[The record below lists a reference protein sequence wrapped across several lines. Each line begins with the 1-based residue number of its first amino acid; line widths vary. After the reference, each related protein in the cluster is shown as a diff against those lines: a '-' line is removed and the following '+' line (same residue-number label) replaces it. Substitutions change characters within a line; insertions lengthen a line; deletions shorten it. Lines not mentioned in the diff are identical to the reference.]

1 MSDESPAF
9 SREDLYE
16 WVWREPASQVARRLG
31 LSAAGLAKICDRLDV
46 PRPSRGF
53 WVRRGEVRPEARPP
67 LPPAPRGAAI
77 SGVSAPTRDGRSS
90 SRRPRSRLH
99 AEARRDQ
106 LLDAAARLV
115 RTEGVHAATLRRLAG
130 DIGVSEALVQRY
142 FPRQDDLLAALAS
155 RELAAIDAAQA
166 EAISRGADRAERV
179 ALSTQAYLRQA
190 RDRGALLQVLLSHP
204 GVRLKLREARAA
216 RAADRGEAVASAFTA
231 ESGVDADLARGTT
244 AILSALSLRAG
255 ALVARGRL
263 SLDESEPLALAMIR
277 QANRRIAR
285 GSRRRRDDGLQGA

>member
-1 MSDESPAF
+1 MSDVSPGF

-46 PRPSRGF
+46 PRPPRGF
-53 WVRRGEVRPEARPP
+53 WVRLHETRALERPP
-67 LPPAPRGAAI
+67 LPPSPPGA
-77 SGVSAPTRDGRSS
+77 VSVGARTRDGRSA
-90 SRRPRSRLH
+90 SRRPRSRLE
-99 AEARRDQ
+99 AEARRLQ
-106 LLDAAARLV
+106 LLNAAADLV
-115 RTEGVHAATLRRLAG
+115 KAEGVHAATLRRLAG
-130 DIGVSEALVQRY
+130 MAGVSEALVQRY

-155 RELAAIDAAQA
+155 RELAAIEDAQA
-166 EAISRGADRAERV
+166 EAIARGADRAERV
-179 ALSTQAYLRQA
+179 ALSTRAYLRQA
-190 RDRGALLQVLLSHP
+190 RDRGALLQVLLGHP
-204 GVRLKLREARAA
+204 GVRRKLREARAA

-263 SLDESEPLALAMIR
+263 DLTDAEPLALAMIH

-285 GSRRRRDDGLQGA
+285 SSRRRGDDGLQGA